1 MIFDNHFPL
10 LPVLG
15 LKAAKEG
22 AKKAAH
28 QLSITQCWISTHN
41 DEDKVPTKSL
51 ILTHRVKEHTE

>member
-1 MIFDNHFPL
+1 
-10 LPVLG
+10 V
-15 LKAAKEG
+15 